1 MSDKKW
7 TEDSDMLIKL
17 HNYASSLQQH
27 DPESGQELRRITDR
41 FSELIKNAYT
51 RRHWCNGNEK

>member
-27 DPESGQELRRITDR
+27 DAESGKGL
-41 FSELIKNAYT
+41 
-51 RRHWCNGNEK
+51 